1 MVVGFTHADRLVRVQ
16 RPPFHITAAGHIVAG
31 DIAVVIVAI
40 IAVEDITG
48 STGYLQ
54 AIYQSVCYWASPEH
68 SGEDGYVDDEQEPM
82 LWFV

>member
-1 MVVGFTHADRLVRVQ
+1 MVIGLTHTDRFVCVEGD
-16 RPPFHITAAGHIVAG
+16 PFQIAAAGHIIPG